1 MSSFVKLWSSRY
13 QFYRKYYSSLKVW
26 LAAQIVRLGMRRQA
40 RIASQAASRG
50 ELGPAE
56 LAERL
61 SGYQEVLDIWQG
73 KAG

>member
-1 MSSFVKLWSSRY
+1 
-13 QFYRKYYSSLKVW
+13 
-26 LAAQIVRLGMRRQA
+26 MRRKAQV
-40 RIASQAASRG
+40 ASQAAERG
-50 ELGPAE
+50 ELSPAE